1 MEYLIYEDFFPN
13 LDRKILSIGKKC
25 AQNGNP
31 FSYRIIGDEFQE
43 RKNSAG
49 KSAVCRFI
57 RVDVSGL
64 ATAGEYTAVAM
75 LEMHNTG
82 NLIRLIDRSVTLPE
96 KFRTSENVCEHC
108 HSSRERKNLFVVR
121 NNQTGEFKQ
130 VGKSCLKLYTGGLN
144 AETVAYALDLVT
156 ELENAGKI
164 EGSCFAS
171 RKWASVDYVL
181 SVAGMFIGKMGYQK
195 SEDTMLPTSA
205 LVRLL
210 VMSEDLAHAKN
221 AVNDLLSRH
230 EANCRLESSDLEAL
244 TAPET
249 METVEKIKDFWKQ
262 ETEKPENNSDFY
274 HNIGIL
280 LSEKY
285 VSPKNFGILS
295 YLPEGYRRHVEAEKR
310 KEEQSRHPQPA
321 HYGEVGKRY
330 RKIPA
335 KQMTLVTS
343 YETLY
348 GYTEIFRIVLQDG
361 GEITWKTSSWVDEK
375 IRKSENFLV
384 DFTVKSHGEFRGIN
398 QTEVSR
404 VKITL

>member
-13 LDRKILSIGKKC
+13 LDRKIQSIGKKC

-31 FSYRIIGDEFQE
+31 FSYHVLGDEFQE
-43 RKNSAG
+43 RKNSIG
-49 KSAVCRFI
+49 KSAVYRFI

-75 LEMHNTG
+75 LEMHDTG

-108 HSSRERKNLFVVR
+108 HSTRERKNLFVVR
-121 NNQTGEFKQ
+121 NSQTGEFKQ

-144 AETVAYALDLVT
+144 AETAAYALDLVT
-156 ELENAGKI
+156 ELENAGKV

-171 RKWASVDYVL
+171 RKWASLDSVL
-181 SVAGMFIGKMGYQK
+181 SAAHLFVGKMGYQK
-195 SEDTMLPTSA
+195 SEDTMLPTSN
-205 LVRLL
+205 LVRCL
-210 VMSEDLAHAKN
+210 VMSEDLADAKN
-221 AVNDLLSRH
+221 TINDLLHRH
-230 EANCRLESSDLEAL
+230 DVRCRIESSDLENL

-249 METVEKIKDFWKQ
+249 METVEKIKDFWKH
-262 ETEKPENNSDFY
+262 ETEKPENYSEFY

-285 VSPKNFGILS
+285 VSPKNFGLLS

-310 KEEQSRHPQPA
+310 KKEQTRSPQPA

-343 YETLY
+343 YETPY
-348 GYTEIFRIVLQDG
+348 GYTEIFRITLQDG